1 MGSKVRQVVVYKDYF
16 QSFFAQ
22 QDRKVQDKII
32 KILDIIE
39 QLERVPE
46 SYLKYLSETDGLYE
60 IRGQL
65 GRRIFRIFCFF
76 DGERVVILLCGFQ
89 KKTKTNRMDIKTLDQ
104 IKDQFYGPEGTPE
117 RDRIENEL
125 QALRIGL
132 KIRTARE
139 KLCLTQEELAQRV
152 GKKRSFISKVENDGG
167 NITLKTLYEI
177 VEHGLGRKLHVE
189 VV

>member
-60 IRGQL
+60 IRVQL
-65 GRRIFRIFCFF
+65 GRIFRIFCFF

-89 KKTKTNRMDIKTLDQ
+89 KKTQKT
-104 IKDQFYGPEGTPE
+104 PSSE
-117 RDRIENEL
+117 
-125 QALRIGL
+125 
-132 KIRTARE
+132 IR
-139 KLCLTQEELAQRV
+139 KAQRL
-152 GKKRSFISKVENDGG
+152 KKEYFEDKN
-167 NITLKTLYEI
+167 K
-177 VEHGLGRKLHVE
+177 
-189 VV
+189 

>member
-46 SYLKYLSETDGLYE
+46 SYLKYLSETDGTDGLYE
-60 IRGQL
+60 IRVQL

-89 KKTKTNRMDIKTLDQ
+89 KKTQKT
-104 IKDQFYGPEGTPE
+104 PSSE
-117 RDRIENEL
+117 
-125 QALRIGL
+125 
-132 KIRTARE
+132 IR
-139 KLCLTQEELAQRV
+139 KAQRL
-152 GKKRSFISKVENDGG
+152 KKEYFDDKY
-167 NITLKTLYEI
+167 K
-177 VEHGLGRKLHVE
+177 
-189 VV
+189 